1 MFQFDP
7 MHPQITQGTCS
18 TKLNIDKK
26 IIFYCCTYIHLS
38 YFRLIGNNIKYY
50 SWVTT
55 QLIQIGESLVWNSP
69 INFLFRHSI
78 FANWWISPRNSPNW
92 RKASW
97 YSPVGEKYDWRK
109 GRLAMRY
116 YPSQGYHGLTS
127 ISNKKKGEYFWNN
140 SW

>member
-1 MFQFDP
+1 

-69 INFLFRHSI
+69 IHICFCLSIFANWRIVSVNSPMNFLFRHSI

-116 YPSQGYHGLTS
+116 YPIITAQWS
-127 ISNKKKGEYFWNN
+127 
-140 SW
+140 